1 MDIVCEL
8 CERYRVKRWI
18 LYVNCARDIG
28 SRDGYCMCTASDVGS
43 RDGYRLGKSMYFTIN
58 SRNQL
63 KILAV

>member
-1 MDIVCEL
+1 MDIVCAL
-8 CERYRVKRWI
+8 Q
-18 LYVNCARDIG
+18 ARDVG

-43 RDGYRLGKSMYFTIN
+43 RDGYCMCTASDVGSRDGHRLGKSMYFTIN